1 MRHLPLAALLS
12 LAATAARADA
22 LPPACGPAHDG
33 VQICMSQ
40 QVCRCAHDAGG
51 TLSGRVAG
59 WRWSCDIMQTC
70 DMDVPADLGPPQ
82 SAGGVGPVYVTPNVT
97 SPTGAGTQSGA
108 IPSGAMPPGAMPQ
121 GAMPPPWRRP

>member
-1 MRHLPLAALLS
+1 MQPAGMCRRTLAALLS
-12 LAATAARADA
+12 FAAATARADP

-33 VQICMSQ
+33 AQICMSQ
-40 QVCRCAHDAGG
+40 QVCRCTHDAGG
-51 TLSGRVAG
+51 LLSGRAPG

-82 SAGGVGPVYVTPNVT
+82 SAGGVGPIYVTPDLT
-97 SPTGAGTQSGA
+97 QPTGA
-108 IPSGAMPPGAMPQ
+108 MPQQ

>member
-1 MRHLPLAALLS
+1 MRRLPLAALLL
-12 LAATAARADA
+12 LAAAARADP

-51 TLSGRVAG
+51 VLAGRAPG

-70 DMDVPADLGPPQ
+70 DMDVPADLGPPP
-82 SAGGVGPVYVTPNVT
+82 SAGGVGPIYVTPNLT
-97 SPTGAGTQSGA
+97 PPTNSGA
-108 IPSGAMPPGAMPQ
+108 SSGPATPPG
-121 GAMPPPWRRP
+121 GMPPPWRRP